1 LIYKVAQVG
10 VGSMGKNH
18 MRVISNLPNT
28 ALSGYFDPATVDG
41 LSQTH
46 RFSTLQEL
54 INERPDYC
62 VIAAP
67 TTAHHELAIQMISNG
82 INVLIEKPL
91 AHNTESAAA
100 IFEASKKANVKC
112 GIGHIE
118 RFNSA
123 VMEAKKRIQN
133 GELGEI
139 YQISTSRQGPF
150 PSRITDVGVV
160 RDLATHDI
168 DLTIWLSGS
177 KYQSIDSQSVHR
189 SGRVHEDMVSVVG
202 RLTNGVIVS
211 HNVNWLSPRK
221 VREVI
226 IIGEKGLFHI
236 DLLSADL
243 FFYANGLHRN
253 LYNEIAHFNGVS
265 QGDVVKFSFDRIEPL
280 QTEHIHFISYLEGHA
295 TDTVTLSEGV
305 EILRIADA
313 IIESSETQKSVI
325 L

>member
-1 LIYKVAQVG
+1 
-10 VGSMGKNH
+10 MGKNH
-18 MRVISNLPNT
+18 MRVISNLSNT
-28 ALSGYFDPATVDG
+28 TLTGFFDPGIADELV
-41 LSQTH
+41 QTP

-54 INERPDYC
+54 INDRPDYC

-67 TTAHHELAIQMISNG
+67 TIAHHDLAIEIISNG

-91 AHNTESAAA
+91 AHNTEAA
-100 IFEASKKANVKC
+100 ISILEVSKKGNVKC
-112 GIGHIE
+112 GIGHVE

-177 KYQSIDSQSVHR
+177 RYQSIDSQSVHR
-189 SGRVHEDMVSVVG
+189 SGRIHEDMVSVVG

-221 VREVI
+221 VREVV

-243 FFYANGLHRN
+243 FFHANGLHRN

-265 QGDVVKFSFDRIEPL
+265 QGDVVKYSFDRIEPL
-280 QTEHIHFISYLEGHA
+280 LTEHMNFISYLEGGA

-313 IIESSETQKSVI
+313 IIESSETQKSV
-325 L
+325 LL